1 LPTLDTSTFKSAN
14 LIMNTPSLKQVFTN
28 PDHLFAFGFGSG
40 LAPKAPGTF
49 GTLAAIPIF
58 LVIQDLPIYLYV
70 SWLVVT
76 FALGVFWCDRSS
88 RQLGVHDHG
97 GIVWDE
103 FVGFWM
109 TMLMA
114 PAGWIWVLT
123 GFVLFRIFDILKP
136 WPISW
141 LDKKVHGGFGIMV
154 DDLLA
159 GVYACIALQLI
170 AYFARLL

>member
-1 LPTLDTSTFKSAN
+1 
-14 LIMNTPSLKQVFTN
+14 MNTPTPRQVFTN
-28 PDHLFAFGFGSG
+28 PDHFFAFGFGSG

-58 LVIQDLPIYLYV
+58 LIIQDLPWLLYL
-70 SWLVVT
+70 SWLIVT

-88 RQLGVHDHG
+88 KQLGVHDHG

-103 FVGFWM
+103 FVGFWA
-109 TMLMA
+109 TMFMA
-114 PAGWIWVLT
+114 PAGWAWVLL
-123 GFVLFRIFDILKP
+123 GFVLFRVFDILKP

-159 GVYACIALQLI
+159 GIYAGISLQVI
-170 AYFARLL
+170 AYCVRLL

>member
-1 LPTLDTSTFKSAN
+1 
-14 LIMNTPSLKQVFTN
+14 MNTPTPRQVFTN
-28 PDHLFAFGFGSG
+28 PDHFFAFGFGSG

-58 LVIQDLPIYLYV
+58 LIIQDLPWLVYL
-70 SWLVVT
+70 SWLIVT

-88 RQLGVHDHG
+88 KQLGVHDHG

-103 FVGFWM
+103 FVGFWA
-109 TMLMA
+109 TMFMA
-114 PAGWIWVLT
+114 PAGWAWVLL
-123 GFVLFRIFDILKP
+123 GFVLFRVFDILKP

-159 GVYACIALQLI
+159 GIYAGISLQVI
-170 AYFARLL
+170 AYCVRLL

>member
-1 LPTLDTSTFKSAN
+1 
-14 LIMNTPSLKQVFTN
+14 MNTPTPRQVFTN
-28 PDHLFAFGFGSG
+28 PDHFFAFGFGSG

-58 LVIQDLPIYLYV
+58 LIIQDLPWLLYL
-70 SWLVVT
+70 SWLIVT

-88 RQLGVHDHG
+88 KQLGVHDHG

-103 FVGFWM
+103 FVGFWA
-109 TMLMA
+109 TMFMA
-114 PAGWIWVLT
+114 PAGWAWVLL
-123 GFVLFRIFDILKP
+123 GFVLFRVFDVLKP

-159 GVYACIALQLI
+159 GIYAGISLQVI
-170 AYFARLL
+170 AYCVRLL